1 MKKVFL
7 VSSNGVIY
15 LQEVLIEMRNGLT
28 FEIMKPPN
36 RYITSK
42 VETLKDT
49 AADGS
54 RTTEA
59 IKWACETDT

>member
-1 MKKVFL
+1 
-7 VSSNGVIY
+7 
-15 LQEVLIEMRNGLT
+15 
-28 FEIMKPPN
+28 MKPPN

-59 IKWACETDT
+59 IKWACETGDVTFLVQDCN

>member
-1 MKKVFL
+1 
-7 VSSNGVIY
+7 
-15 LQEVLIEMRNGLT
+15 MRNGLT